1 MIVWCASYP
10 KSGNTWIKAIITS
23 LLYSEEGIFNF
34 DLLKKIGQFPIRHQ
48 FKEFI
53 DDYSNLKKI
62 SDNWI
67 KAQEKINFDGKLRI
81 FKTHH
86 GNYNFLGNNFT
97 NKKNT
102 SGVIYIV
109 RDPRNMITSI
119 ANHFQYDL
127 KTSTNFLL
135 EERKL
140 LFTSDPKN
148 PRYKSEE
155 NIVNILGSWKDHYNS
170 WKTSS
175 NLIIIKYEDLLSDT
189 KSQIN
194 KLIIFLKKFGNF
206 EVNNEKIDNI
216 IRTTSFETLQRNEK
230 KYGFKEA
237 INKKIKFFNLG
248 PKNIWKN
255 VVDEKLIYKIEKN
268 FKNEMKEL
276 NYL

>member
-216 IRTTSFETLQRNEK
+216 IRTTSFETLQKNEK